1 MSKTCIII
9 SGPTAVGKTDIAHS
23 LALEYRTE
31 IISADSRQCYKE
43 LDIGVAKPSLEQLNT
58 VPHHFIS
65 SHSVNEAVNAAV
77 FEAYALQKAK
87 DIFEN
92 HDFLIMV
99 GGTGLY
105 IKTFCEGIDEVPVVV
120 PGIRDELVHQ
130 YETNGLVWL
139 QATLLEEDPAWYQ

>member
-9 SGPTAVGKTDIAHS
+9 SGPTAVGKTDIAHR

-43 LDIGVAKPSLEQLNT
+43 LDIGVAKPSFEQLKT

-87 DIFEN
+87 NIFEN

-105 IKTFCEGIDEVPVVV
+105 IKTFCEGIDEVPVVIV
-120 PGIRDELVHQ
+120 LP
-130 YETNGLVWL
+130 
-139 QATLLEEDPAWYQ
+139 